1 MTDLQRKLRSARMQ
15 LNLTTRE
22 ASALLDVSEI
32 TFQRWEG
39 QTKSKKTIPFA
50 HWELFLL
57 KTNNHPTH
65 VMIEKERSSNNG

>member
-1 MTDLQRKLRSARMQ
+1 MTLQYQLKTARTR

-22 ASALLDVSEI
+22 AAALLDVSEI

-50 HWELFLL
+50 YWELFLL
-57 KTNNHPTH
+57 KTGSHPTH
-65 VMIEKERSSNNG
+65 QLVEKQSPE